1 MTQPRKLAAR
11 AVSRHISKRK
21 GWGNRMRGAAV
32 DTNAG
37 ICGYWV
43 GLDKY
48 TSPDTRIVYMT
59 PGIVSRCMQA
69 NRLVLVFPF
78 FECSR
83 FYGLTVDRL
92 LTFS

>member
-1 MTQPRKLAAR
+1 
-11 AVSRHISKRK
+11 
-21 GWGNRMRGAAV
+21 MRGAAV

-69 NRLVLVFPF
+69 NRLVFVFF
-78 FECSR
+78 HSFSAR
-83 FYGLTVDRL
+83 GLTVDRL
-92 LTFS
+92 LTFFIVDLMKLRI